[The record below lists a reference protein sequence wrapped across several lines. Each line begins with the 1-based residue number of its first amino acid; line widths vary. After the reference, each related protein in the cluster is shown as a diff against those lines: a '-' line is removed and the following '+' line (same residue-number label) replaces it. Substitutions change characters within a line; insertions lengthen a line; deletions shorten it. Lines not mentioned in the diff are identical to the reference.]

1 MQRYA
6 AIKQCV
12 AVPRVSGHALRFRSR
27 EGYSSVALWRPN
39 MRLCHRLLY
48 MCNSLNER
56 RNSQE
61 IEISAGLIDT
71 MMKEMMQKLFV
82 NSAAN
87 YVAEE
92 GPKDTDLNTLLGEV
106 VDPRIEE
113 MPGDIIP
120 LLDSYISAVQETSD
134 SEVEVLQLLLVL
146 KNYIVDKASEKLPIS
161 MKVLQNLLDAQR

>member
-1 MQRYA
+1 MY
-6 AIKQCV
+6 
-12 AVPRVSGHALRFRSR
+12 
-27 EGYSSVALWRPN
+27 
-39 MRLCHRLLY
+39 
-48 MCNSLNER
+48 NSLNER

-61 IEISAGLIDT
+61 VEIAAGLIDD
-71 MMKEMMQKLFV
+71 MMREMMQKLFV
-82 NSAAN
+82 SSATN

-92 GPKDTDLNTLLGEV
+92 GPKDTDLNTLLQEV

-134 SEVEVLQLLLVL
+134 SEVEVLQLLLIL

-161 MKVLQNLLDAQR
+161 MKVLQNLLDAQRCGKMCAYCIFGMLGNNS